1 MAQARAGM
9 TATEFRRCVRCIMDT
24 SDPEITFDADG
35 VCNHCHAWDTDAVR
49 YWDPS
54 PRGRQK
60 LEEIL
65 DGVRQ
70 RNRHKAYDAII
81 GLSGGLDSS
90 YLSLVLK
97 EFDLRV
103 LAVHV
108 DGGWNTEL
116 AVSNI
121 QKLIEHCGFDL
132 HTHVVNW
139 EAMKN
144 LQLAYFRSGVS
155 NLDVPQDHVFF
166 AVLHEQA
173 VKNGCKVF
181 MSGGNIATEFVWPL
195 SWHGNAMDAINLK
208 DIFRRYGHGSLAGY
222 QTVSFTDWFM
232 LFRLRGFEQIRPL
245 NYLPYGTTLAR
256 AALAEVGWKD
266 YPRKHGESRF
276 TKYFQNY
283 FLPTRFGYDKR
294 VPHFSSRILSGD
306 LTRARALEMLAEPLY
321 TEEELRNDA
330 VYIATKLDIT
340 TDELESFLHVPR
352 RHYSDFRNWDR
363 RLRIARGLYDKA
375 RGLLGRG
382 RQGARAG

>member
-1 MAQARAGM
+1 MSAAD
-9 TATEFRRCVRCIMDT
+9 FRRCVRCIMDT
-24 SDPEITFDADG
+24 SDPDITFDAAG
-35 VCNHCHAWDTDAVR
+35 VCNHCHGWDSEAMQI
-49 YWDPS
+49 WDPS
-54 PRGRQK
+54 PRGRER
-60 LEEIL
+60 LERLL
-65 DGVRQ
+65 DGIRA
-70 RNRHKAYDAII
+70 RNRKKEYDCII

-90 YLSLVLK
+90 YLALVLK

-166 AVLHEQA
+166 AVLHEEA
-173 VKNGCKVF
+173 VRNGCNVF
-181 MSGGNIATEFVWPL
+181 MSGGNIATEYVFPRN
-195 SWHGNAMDAINLK
+195 WHGNAMDAINLQ
-208 DIFRRYGHGSLAGY
+208 DIFRRYGSGSLSGY
-222 QTVSFTDWFM
+222 KTVSFADWYI
-232 LFRLRGFEQIRPL
+232 LFRLRGFEQLRPL
-245 NYLPYGTTLAR
+245 NYLPYGVELAR
-256 AALAEVGWKD
+256 TALANVGWKD

-283 FLPTRFGYDKR
+283 FLPKRFGYDKR
-294 VPHFSSRILSGD
+294 VPHYSSRVLSGD
-306 LTRARALEMLAEPLY
+306 LTRDRALELLAHPLY

-330 VYIATKLDIT
+330 LYIATKLDIT
-340 TDELESFLHVPR
+340 PDELEAFITVPKHR
-352 RHYSDFRNWDR
+352 YTDFKNWDGRVRVARKAFGAVR
-363 RLRIARGLYDKA
+363 RVART
-375 RGLLGRG
+375 GR
-382 RQGARAG
+382 AK

>member
-1 MAQARAGM
+1 
-9 TATEFRRCVRCIMDT
+9 MDT
-24 SDPEITFDADG
+24 SDPDINFDTAG
-35 VCNHCHAWDTDAVR
+35 MCSHCQAWDREATR
-49 YWDPS
+49 IWDPS

-65 DGVRQ
+65 EGVRK
-70 RNRHKAYDAII
+70 RNRNKPYDCII

-121 QKLIEHCGFDL
+121 QRLIEHCGFDL

-166 AVLHEQA
+166 AVLHEEA
-173 VKNGCKVF
+173 VKNGCNVF
-181 MSGGNIATEFVWPL
+181 MSGGNIATEYVWPL

-208 DIFRRYGHGSLAGY
+208 DIFRKFGRGSLEGY
-222 QTVSFTDWFM
+222 KTVSFADWFI
-232 LFRLRGFEQIRPL
+232 LFRLRGFQQVRPL
-245 NYLPYGTTLAR
+245 NYLPYGTSLAR
-256 AALAEVGWKD
+256 AELAKVGWKD

-283 FLPTRFGYDKR
+283 FLPNRFGYDKR

-306 LTRARALEMLAEPLY
+306 LTRARAVEMLAEPLY

-330 VYIATKLDIT
+330 IYIATKLDIT
-340 TDELESFLHVPR
+340 PEELESFTDVPM
-352 RHYSDFRNWDR
+352 RHYSDFKNWDGSVRVARKAYRTAQRVVRAMR
-363 RLRIARGLYDKA
+363 R
-375 RGLLGRG
+375 
-382 RQGARAG
+382 